1 MVPNVFE
8 IFDDESSQHIDEEL
22 HCVQNKYIELQHVDI
37 QKICFALDL
46 SLNAYVDY

>member
-37 QKICFALDL
+37 QKIFFALDL
-46 SLNAYVDY
+46 FLEAEVDY